1 MGWSVGKPGRPG
13 RLLPRFSLSALLIS
27 LFSGLVLV
35 FQYQP
40 FGEVFADLETMTS
53 QAPFGFFF
61 RRLHYF
67 SGQAFAVLALAHTAD
82 HFWRRSYRFFGLTG
96 WLKLWLAAC
105 LALLLLFI
113 PNIAILVRRGVK
125 RHRITYNYFFTIVNI
140 VATYFLLIKLIENRW
155 FI

>member
-1 MGWSVGKPGRPG
+1 MLFNQLLHIVLFVVFLLTYILAYNYVRPFLIN
-13 RLLPRFSLSALLIS
+13 RKRTVSTLLFKVTYMVYLLILL
-27 LFSGLVLV
+27 LFVYLFLL
-35 FQYQP
+35 
-40 FGEVFADLETMTS
+40 FGANRVEYHISDMM
-53 QAPFGFFF
+53 FF
-61 RRLHYF
+61 
-67 SGQAFAVLALAHTAD
+67 
-82 HFWRRSYRFFGLTG
+82 
-96 WLKLWLAAC
+96 